1 MPLGKVKFKT
11 YDSEKYILFR
21 NSPNEMTHFM
31 VLLMFIM
38 FAEFYTEYEFIYKFR
53 FLFYMHVK
61 ISISKPT
68 SMLVMI
74 ISGRHY
80 NTEDAAQVNRNK

>member
-1 MPLGKVKFKT
+1 
-11 YDSEKYILFR
+11 
-21 NSPNEMTHFM
+21 MTFFM
-31 VLLMFIM
+31 VLLMFIT
-38 FAEFYTEYEFIYKFR
+38 FAEFYTEHEFIYTFR

-61 ISISKPT
+61 ISIPIPT

-80 NTEDAAQVNRNK
+80 NTEDAAPAYRYK